1 MDATV
6 KETSSDVPS
15 MDDGEV
21 SMDTVREILDVLGW
35 HCASTLLD
43 PPCDHPEKD
52 MCVAF
57 YYKAWKTTLL
67 PLRCGCDCH
76 EK

>member
-6 KETSSDVPS
+6 KETPSDVPS

-35 HCASTLLD
+35 RCDATNLD

-52 MCVAF
+52 ACVSS
-57 YYKAWKTTLL
+57 YYKAWKTTFL